1 MLNWGLVQDGDEGGW
16 WQFQDASEIIIIDR
30 IDAVLP
36 ALRRIEERVNSE
48 GWWAAGFISYEAG
61 PAFDPAIQ
69 VRAPGAWPLFWMGLY
84 PQPRHIAYPT
94 QSAAERAQ
102 AYQWQA
108 TVSREQHDQA
118 IDAIR
123 ALIATGDTYQVNYTL
138 RLHAPALEDPEA
150 LFLRMIRANEPRYGA
165 YLDCDSFV
173 VCSASPEL
181 FFRLDGERITSRPMK
196 GTAGRGLMQSQDIEM
211 AQALAA
217 SKKDRA
223 ENVMI
228 VDMVRNDLSR
238 VSRAGSVQVPRLFE
252 LERYPT
258 LWQMTSTV
266 AADTDASVC
275 DILEALFP
283 PASIT
288 GAPKVRTAEIIAK
301 LESSPRGIYTGCI
314 GYIAPGRRAQFNVAI
329 RTAVVSRNRGTVEY
343 GVGSGIVWDSRS
355 QTEYDECLL
364 KARIVTGSPPAFSL
378 LETLLWEPAE
388 GFFLVEEHLRRLAE
402 SAAYFGIRSDD
413 SRIRRH
419 LEEFADGLPLQ
430 PHRVRLVVD
439 RNGRMHSEAMT
450 LNASASPVRLTL
462 AAEPVDP
469 SDPFLYNKTTHR
481 ALYDR
486 AKASRPDCDDV
497 VLWNARGE
505 ITETTIA
512 NIVVEIDGEKV
523 TPPLACGLLP
533 GVFRA
538 WLLGR
543 GEITERRID
552 AGDLRRATRLWV
564 VNSVRKWRDAVFV
577 EYDDQAKMV
586 GPEGLEP
593 STKGL

>member
-1 MLNWGLVQDGDEGGW
+1 MLNCALIQDGDGIGW
-16 WQFQDASEIIIIDR
+16 WQFENASEIVVIDR

-61 PAFDPAIQ
+61 SAFDPSIQ
-69 VRAPGAWPLFWMGLY
+69 VRAPGIWPLLWMGLY
-84 PQPRHIAYPT
+84 PHPQHVAYPM
-94 QSAAERAQ
+94 QSAAESTQ

-108 TVSREQHDQA
+108 SVSRQQHKQA
-118 IDAIR
+118 IDTIR
-123 ALIATGDTYQVNYTL
+123 ALISTGDTYQVNYTL
-138 RLHAPALEDPEA
+138 RLHAAALEEPEA
-150 LFLRMIRANEPRYGA
+150 LFLRMIRANKPKHGA
-165 YLDCDSFV
+165 YLDCDDFA

-196 GTAGRGLMQSQDIEM
+196 GTAGRGLTHSHDIEM
-211 AQALAA
+211 AQGLSN

-228 VDMVRNDLSR
+228 VDMMRNDLSR
-238 VSRAGSVQVPRLFE
+238 VSRVGSVQVPRLFE

-266 AADTDASVC
+266 TADTNASVC
-275 DILEALFP
+275 DILKALFP

-288 GAPKVRTAEIIAK
+288 GAPKVRTAEILAE

-314 GYIAPGRRAQFNVAI
+314 GYIAPGRRAQFSVAI
-329 RTAVVSRNRGTVEY
+329 RTAVVSRSGGTVEY

-355 QTEYDECLL
+355 HTEYDECLL
-364 KARIVTGSPPAFSL
+364 KARIVAESPPAFAL

-388 GFFLVEEHLRRLAE
+388 GFFLVNEHLRRLAE
-402 SAAYFGIRSDD
+402 SAAYFGIRADD
-413 SRIRRH
+413 SLARRH
-419 LEEFADGLPLQ
+419 LKEFADGLPQQ

-439 RNGRMHSEAMT
+439 RNGCTHCEAT
-450 LNASASPVRLTL
+450 RLNPSTSPVRLAL
-462 AAEPVDP
+462 AADPVDP

-481 ALYDR
+481 ATYDR

-512 NIVVEIDGEKV
+512 NIVVEIDGGKV

-543 GEITERRID
+543 GEIKERLID
-552 AGDLRRATRLWV
+552 SGDLRRASRIWV
-564 VNSVRKWRDAVFV
+564 VNSVRKWRDAMFV
-577 EYDDQAKMV
+577 EQEDQAKMV